1 MSQNEKTI
9 VKTESGR
16 IQGSFEDDLY
26 VFRGIPYAAP
36 PVGDR
41 RWLPP
46 APVKPWKGVRPA
58 LAFGQISMQPP
69 MPGGMMNGGEV
80 VEEPKGED
88 SLFLNVWTPGL
99 DNNRR
104 PVMVWIHGGGFMM
117 GSGSSPMSDG
127 KILSKHGNLVFVT
140 INYRLGPLGFLRLK
154 EVTGGKIPS
163 TGNEGILDQ
172 VAALRWVQDNIASF
186 GGDPANVT
194 VFGESAGGMSVGTL
208 LAMPKARG
216 LFRKAILQSGAST
229 ARPVD
234 FAIETAG
241 KYLETLG
248 IKPNDID
255 ALRACSPEQLISGY
269 FKMTSGS
276 IWSLNKGALMEPVV
290 DGDILPVLPLEAARR
305 GAIGNVIVMAG
316 STLDE
321 ARLFEMMVPN
331 AMALDEAGMVN
342 RLGEFLPR
350 ENVQDFIRVYRDA
363 RVKRGGAISPAD
375 ILWDIETD
383 LQFRMPAVRLVEA
396 QCRRGV
402 PAYNY
407 LFTWESPA
415 PGLGACHGLDVGFV
429 FGNYVKEFHGSG
441 PAADRLSVNMRDAW
455 IAFAHTGNPA
465 CESLGDWPV
474 YGNIRKTMI
483 LGKESG
489 VEDAPY
495 EERRLAWDP
504 IPDAMLG

>member
-1 MSQNEKTI
+1 MSHNEKKI
-9 VKTESGR
+9 VKTKSGR
-16 IQGSFEDDLY
+16 LQGSFEGDLY

-46 APVKPWKGVRPA
+46 APVKPWKGVRLA
-58 LAFGQISMQPP
+58 LAFGKISMQPP
-69 MPGGMMNGGEV
+69 MPGGMMTGGKV
-80 VEEPKGED
+80 VEELKGED
-88 SLFLNVWTPGL
+88 CLFLNVWTPGL
-99 DNNRR
+99 DNARR

-127 KILSKHGNLVFVT
+127 KILAKQGNVVFVT

-163 TGNEGILDQ
+163 TGNEGMLDQ
-172 VAALRWVQDNIASF
+172 VAALRWVQDNIVSF

-229 ARPVD
+229 VRPLD

-241 KYLETLG
+241 RFLETLG
-248 IKPNDID
+248 IKPSDVD
-255 ALRACSPEQLISGY
+255 ALRACSPDQLIAGF
-269 FKMTSGS
+269 FKMTAGS
-276 IWSLNKGALMEPVV
+276 LWSLNKGGPMEPVV
-290 DGDILPVLPLEAARR
+290 DGDILPVIPLEAARS
-305 GAIGNVIVMAG
+305 GAIGNIIVMAG

-331 AMALDEAGMVN
+331 AMGLDEAGMLN
-342 RLGEFLPR
+342 RLQEFLPR
-350 ENVQDFIRVYRDA
+350 ENVQDFIKVYRDA
-363 RVKRGGAISPAD
+363 RVKRGGAVSPAD

-383 LQFRMPAVRLVEA
+383 LQFRMPAIRLVEA
-396 QCRRGV
+396 QCRYGV

-415 PGLGACHGLDVGFV
+415 PDLGACHGLDVGFV

-441 PAADRLSVNMRDAW
+441 PEADRLAMNMQDAW
-455 IAFAHTGNPA
+455 LAFAHTGNPA
-465 CESLGDWPV
+465 CESLCDWPV
-474 YGNIRKTMI
+474 YGNSRKTMI
-483 LGKESG
+483 LGKESR

-495 EERRLAWDP
+495 EERRLAWEA